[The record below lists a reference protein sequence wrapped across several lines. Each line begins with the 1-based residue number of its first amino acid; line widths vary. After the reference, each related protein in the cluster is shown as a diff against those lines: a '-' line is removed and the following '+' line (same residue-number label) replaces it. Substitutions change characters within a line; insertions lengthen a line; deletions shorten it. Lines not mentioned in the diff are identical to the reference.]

1 MRKSDAEAALA
12 VLNSAYEA
20 QSEIINIQ
28 KDVIDELF
36 RLLAMHLSTVELDSL
51 EVIDKIN
58 EAAALRREYQ

>member
-1 MRKSDAEAALA
+1 MWKSDAEGALA

-28 KDVIDELF
+28 KGVIDELF
-36 RLLAMHLSTVELDSL
+36 RLLAMHLSAVELDSL

>member
-36 RLLAMHLSTVELDSL
+36 RLLAMHLSAAELDSL

>member
-1 MRKSDAEAALA
+1 MRKSDAEATLA
-12 VLNSAYEA
+12 VLNSAYEV

-36 RLLAMHLSTVELDSL
+36 RLLAMHLSAVELDSL